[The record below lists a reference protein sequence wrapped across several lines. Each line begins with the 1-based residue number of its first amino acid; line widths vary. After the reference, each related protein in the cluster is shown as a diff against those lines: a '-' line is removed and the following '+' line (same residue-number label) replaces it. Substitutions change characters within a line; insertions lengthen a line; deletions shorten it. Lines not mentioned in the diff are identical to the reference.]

1 MAKITVSS
9 LSIENLGPF
18 RERQTLVLSIEE
30 DRPVIL
36 IKALN
41 GSGKTTLLTALQ
53 VGLYGYKAIDG
64 MRRSEYEQLM
74 LGLQRKDALGN
85 AAVEI
90 DVIVE
95 VGGSR
100 RHLKLRREWR
110 HDAGE
115 LSETLS
121 IFEDGSLNQDF
132 SQSWDEFIGSI
143 LPAELVQLFLFDGEK
158 IEALANPERLPEL
171 LKRATEVFLGIGGI
185 DSLGND
191 LKALERR
198 AALKN
203 KASSS
208 EFEAAQINLE
218 ALADQ
223 VKELEQARQTL
234 TQEKASA
241 LNVAERAQVGLE
253 KFTREAERRG
263 LAAYQQASAIRN
275 AAETGRMRVQQLRA
289 GVAEVMSDSVLPIAW
304 LPKLWVQYRNA
315 WDQDQHAR
323 HSKLLSQE
331 FRKRD
336 QRIVS
341 SLTSSVSK
349 STADA
354 VRKALAEDLQRYGR
368 SRPVG
373 TPALQDASPK
383 DAERQL
389 QHGCQLLVEELQ
401 RLQLAQVE
409 LDRAE
414 QHIGQ
419 IPAEEQIGEILA
431 TLQRHSKA
439 VATSEAHLAGITERL
454 DETQGHLDHLLMKM
468 NAAQERLGTDFKDRS
483 LEAKSLEASARTRK
497 ALAIFKD
504 RLLASKAHWLSEMIS
519 VEFRNLMRK
528 KNLIAR
534 VVVDPATYRVS
545 IEDGRQQELPMDRL
559 SAGERQLLAISVLSA
574 LIKERKGRF
583 PVVVDTP
590 LARLDKNHR
599 SVLIKRFFATV
610 SHQVVVLSTD
620 QEVDGSAYEAL
631 KPFTA
636 AEYSLEFDD
645 MTGCT
650 SVCMAPVR
658 EIV

>member
-1 MAKITVSS
+1 MAKITISS
-9 LSIENLGPF
+9 ISIENLGPF
-18 RERQTLVLSIEE
+18 RERQTILLDVEE
-30 DRPVIL
+30 RRPVIL

-53 VGLYGYKAIDG
+53 IGLYGHRAIDG

-74 LGLQRKDALGN
+74 LGLQRKDAIGN
-85 AAVEI
+85 SVVCIDVVVEI
-90 DVIVE
+90 
-95 VGGSR
+95 GGSR
-100 RHLKLRREWR
+100 RHLMVRREWHR
-110 HDAGE
+110 NAEDFSEE
-115 LSETLS
+115 LCV
-121 IFEDGSLNQDF
+121 FEGGSKSLDF
-132 SQSWDEFIGSI
+132 SQSWDEFIDSI

-185 DSLGND
+185 DALGND

-203 KASSS
+203 KASSV
-208 EFEAAQINLE
+208 EFEAARSSLE
-218 ALADQ
+218 ALVDQ
-223 VKELEQARQTL
+223 AKGLERALQTL

-241 LNVAERAQVGLE
+241 ANIADQAKASLDKFTGRAQ
-253 KFTREAERRG
+253 RRG
-263 LAAYQQASAIRN
+263 LAAYQQAAAIRS
-275 AAETGRMRVQQLRA
+275 AVEAGRTRVEQLRA
-289 GVAEVMSDSVLPIAW
+289 SVADAMSDPVLPIAW
-304 LPKLWVQYRNA
+304 LPKLWAQYGDA

-323 HSKLLSQE
+323 HSKLLDQE
-331 FRKRD
+331 FRRRD

-341 SLTSSVSK
+341 TLAASTSK
-349 STADA
+349 STVDA

-368 SRPVG
+368 TRPTGSPV
-373 TPALQDASPK
+373 LQDAAPRE
-383 DAERQL
+383 AERQL
-389 QHGCQLLVEELQ
+389 LHGRERLCAELE

-419 IPAEEQIGEILA
+419 IPAEEQIGEIL
-431 TLQRHSKA
+431 TSLQGHSKA
-439 VATSEAHLAGITERL
+439 AAAAEQHLAGITQRL
-454 DETQGHLDHLLMKM
+454 DETQSHLNHVRVRM
-468 NAAQERLGTDFKDRS
+468 NAAQDRLGTDFKDRS
-483 LEAKSLEASARTRK
+483 LEAKSLEASARARK
-497 ALAIFKD
+497 TLSIFKD

-519 VEFRNLMRK
+519 AEFRDLMRK

-534 VVVDPATYRVS
+534 VVVDPETYRVS

-590 LARLDKNHR
+590 LARLDQKHR
-599 SVLIKRFFATV
+599 SALIKRFFATV

-620 QEVDGSAYEAL
+620 QEVDGLAYEAL

-636 AEYSLEFDD
+636 AEYLLEFDD
-645 MTGCT
+645 VTGRT
-650 SVCMAPVR
+650 SVHVVQAGEV
-658 EIV
+658 V

>member
-1 MAKITVSS
+1 MAKITISS
-9 LSIENLGPF
+9 ISIENLGPF
-18 RERQTLVLSIEE
+18 RERQTIVLDVEE
-30 DRPVIL
+30 TRPVIL

-53 VGLYGYKAIDG
+53 IGLYGHRAIDG

-74 LGLQRKDALGN
+74 LGLQRKDAIGN
-85 AAVEI
+85 SVVCIDVVVEI
-90 DVIVE
+90 
-95 VGGSR
+95 GGSR
-100 RHLKLRREWR
+100 RHLMVRREWHR
-110 HDAGE
+110 NAEDFSEE
-115 LSETLS
+115 LCV
-121 IFEDGSLNQDF
+121 FEDGSKSLDF
-132 SQSWDEFIGSI
+132 SQSWDEFIDSI

-185 DSLGND
+185 DALGND

-203 KASSS
+203 KASSV
-208 EFEAAQINLE
+208 EFEAARLNLE
-218 ALADQ
+218 ALVDQ
-223 VKELEQARQTL
+223 VKGLERALQTL

-241 LNVAERAQVGLE
+241 ANTADQAKASLD
-253 KFTREAERRG
+253 KFTGSAQRRG
-263 LAAYQQASAIRN
+263 LAAYQQAAAIRN
-275 AAETGRMRVQQLRA
+275 AVEAGRARLEQLRA
-289 GVAEVMSDSVLPIAW
+289 SVADAMSDPILPIAW
-304 LPKLWVQYRNA
+304 LPKLWAQYGDA

-341 SLTSSVSK
+341 TLAASASK
-349 STADA
+349 STVDA
-354 VRKALAEDLQRYGR
+354 VRKALAEDLQRY
-368 SRPVG
+368 SRTRLTG
-373 TPALQDASPK
+373 SPALQDAAPRE
-383 DAERQL
+383 AERQL
-389 QHGCQLLVEELQ
+389 LHGRERLCAELEK
-401 RLQLAQVE
+401 LQLAQVE

-419 IPAEEQIGEILA
+419 IPAEEQIGEIL
-431 TLQRHSKA
+431 TSLQGHSKA
-439 VATSEAHLAGITERL
+439 AAAAEQHLAGISQRL
-454 DETQGHLDHLLMKM
+454 DETQSHLDHVRARM
-468 NAAQERLGTDFKDRS
+468 NAAQDRLGTDFKDRS
-483 LEAKSLEASARTRK
+483 LEAKSLEASARARK
-497 ALAIFKD
+497 TLALFKD

-519 VEFRNLMRK
+519 AEFRDLMRK

-534 VVVDPATYRVS
+534 VVVNPATYRVS

-590 LARLDKNHR
+590 LARLDQKHR
-599 SVLIKRFFATV
+599 SALIKRFFATV

-620 QEVDGSAYEAL
+620 QEVDGLAYEAL

-636 AEYSLEFDD
+636 AEYLLDFDD
-645 MTGCT
+645 EMGRT
-650 SVCMAPVR
+650 SVHVVQAGEV
-658 EIV
+658 V